1 MTKRTLTLHGR
12 GMHWLR
18 MVVAAGVAVA
28 MIGVSAAEA
37 ATSAAIVVDAKN
49 GKVLY
54 SSNPD
59 ARCFPASLTKMM
71 TLYLLFEALS
81 TGKTTLTSKIKISA
95 HAAAQPP
102 SKLGLKPG
110 STITVKDAIL
120 ALVTRSA
127 NDIAAAIG
135 EHLAGSE
142 SAFATKMTAKAR
154 ALGMSKTTFRNASG
168 LPDPA
173 QVTTARDMARLGRAL
188 QDRFPQYFAYF
199 TTPSFTYQG
208 RKIANHNRL
217 LGRVAGVN
225 GIKTGYTRAS
235 GYNLVTSVD
244 RDGKKLVAVVM
255 GGKSGASRDE
265 RMASLVSD
273 YIPKATS
280 GPRSASLILPDGTS
294 VDTDVAAA
302 ESPLP
307 RAKPDTETD
316 SMSVASLAAED
327 ERSQGDIGDDDAAT
341 TPPPVAATGW
351 KIQLAATPTEAT
363 ARALLESAMD
373 KAPKV
378 LAKASPFTE
387 RVVKNSV
394 TLYRARFAGFASKQ
408 AARDACDALT
418 KQKFT
423 CLALSN

>member
-49 GKVLY
+49 GKILY

-142 SAFATKMTAKAR
+142 LAFATKMTAKAR

-199 TTPSFTYQG
+199 KTPSFTYQG

-280 GPRSASLILPDGTS
+280 GPRSASLILPDGAS